1 MRTEGLDGVILA
13 AMARAKRMII
23 MELLEAEL
31 DLSIQF
37 IIKIEVG

>member
-1 MRTEGLDGVILA
+1 MRTEGLDGVMLA

-23 MELLEAEL
+23 REAEL